1 MQTNFPFMETDKPNE
16 TPKPS
21 LSLGD
26 LQATINLID
35 VCSKRGAFHGEE
47 LSSVGALRDKIKTF
61 LDSHTPPEPDKAPE
75 AENVAAEAA

>member
-1 MQTNFPFMETDKPNE
+1 MQTNFPFMETDKSNQ

-26 LQATINLID
+26 LQATINIID
-35 VCSKRGAFHGEE
+35 VCSKRGAFAGEE

-61 LDSHTPPEPDKAPE
+61 LDSHTPPPEPDKAPE
-75 AENVAAEAA
+75 AENVAEAV